1 MNRFALKTLLQLS
14 NFDVTNQAVLVENG
28 KLAVEEV
35 KKRRLQTFKLILM
48 DVNMP
53 LMDGFEATRL
63 IIEYFEEK
71 NYPPPTIIGLTG
83 NQDMQT
89 VNQGLQSGMDKVLGK
104 PARKNQI
111 LQILKEKNLV

>member
-1 MNRFALKTLLQLS
+1 MDDDLLNRFALKTLLQLS

-63 IIEYFEEK
+63 II
-71 NYPPPTIIGLTG
+71 
-83 NQDMQT
+83 
-89 VNQGLQSGMDKVLGK
+89 
-104 PARKNQI
+104 
-111 LQILKEKNLV
+111 